1 MKAYR
6 LFTAEEAAE
15 IVAAIK
21 TKDWYDGQASN
32 QTTVTK
38 RNQELSGSSVKRHL
52 DELEKRVLEGPI
64 PRFHFVESITPIKF
78 NKYADGGEYGSHSD
92 AAVQHGLRSDLACT
106 LFLSDG
112 YEGGEL
118 CVGGHEVKLEPGNVI
133 VYECWRPHQVKPVT
147 SGERIAAI
155 WWMQSYIRSEE
166 QRDLLGML
174 RGVIAET
181 KDEQHFAKL
190 GAIHEKLTKMWW
202 S

>member
-6 LFTAEEAAE
+6 LFTEQEARE
-15 IVAAIK
+15 LAASV
-21 TKDWYDGQASN
+21 TDWEPGKASN
-32 QTTVTK
+32 DTTVTK
-38 RNQELSGSSVKRHL
+38 RNDESKSGA
-52 DELEKRVLEGPI
+52 DRVTERLLGSAI
-64 PRFHFVESITPIKF
+64 PKLHFVQEISPPKF
-78 NKYADGGEYGSHSD
+78 NRYRDGGEYGPHSD
-92 AAVQHGLRSDLACT
+92 ASQMHGVRSDLACT

-118 CVGGHEVKLEPGNVI
+118 CVMGHEVKLAPGEVM
-133 VYECWRPHQVKPVT
+133 VYECWRPHYVKPVT
-147 SGERIAAI
+147 KGERVAAI

-174 RGVIAET
+174 RSVIGET

-190 GAIHEKLTKMWW
+190 GAVHEKLTKMWW